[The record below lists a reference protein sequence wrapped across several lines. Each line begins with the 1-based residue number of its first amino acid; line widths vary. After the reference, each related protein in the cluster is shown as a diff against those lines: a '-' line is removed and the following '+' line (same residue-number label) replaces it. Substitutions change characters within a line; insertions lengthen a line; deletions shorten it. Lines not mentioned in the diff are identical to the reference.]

1 MMVSMC
7 SKRPGARSEPKAS
20 VVRLE
25 RFSVATLHSFLLVLG
40 LVGACSLP
48 RSFRVV
54 SLQEALA
61 VISGGQATVLEVLA
75 DDEAPSRSPA
85 QGGLYWRPGPGAP
98 GPAPSIP
105 PGAVLVVASSG
116 PVAYRSA
123 AALVRAGNP
132 DVIVVITAN
141 AEERQTLYALRAKEE
156 GPIRG
161 RDS

>member
-1 MMVSMC
+1 MISMC
-7 SKRPGARSEPKAS
+7 RPERFSGALLLALLAS
-20 VVRLE
+20 VVL
-25 RFSVATLHSFLLVLG
+25 
-40 LVGACSLP
+40 GACSLP

-54 SLQEALA
+54 SLEEALA
-61 VISGGQATVLEVLA
+61 VIGSKQATVLEVLA

-85 QGGLYWRPGPGAP
+85 QGGLYWRPGSGAP

-132 DVIVVITAN
+132 DVMVVITAN

-156 GPIRG
+156 EPSRG

>member
-7 SKRPGARSEPKAS
+7 
-20 VVRLE
+20 RLE
-25 RFSVATLHSFLLVLG
+25 RFSCALLCSVAVALALVL
-40 LVGACSLP
+40 LATACSLP

-54 SLQEALA
+54 SVEEALA
-61 VISGGQATVLEVLA
+61 VIDARQATVLEVLA

-85 QGGLYWRPGPGAP
+85 QGGLYWRPGTGTP

-105 PGAVLVVASSG
+105 PGAILVVASSG

-132 DVIVVITAN
+132 EVMVVITAN

-156 GPIRG
+156 EPIRG